1 MKKIFATIS
10 FILFTQFLFAQSPT
24 QTIKGIV
31 VDKDTQEPLI
41 GATVT
46 IDGFDDLGTTTEVDG
61 SFRLE
66 NIPVGRRK
74 ILATYVGYLSY
85 SNDNVLLNSAKEV
98 ELNISLLQAS
108 SELGEVTVVAT
119 QDGKQPNNEDLVVSA
134 ISFSVE
140 DIKSNAASANDPGR
154 MAMGF
159 PGVQPNRDSRSDIVI
174 RGNSGIGLLW
184 RLEGIDIP
192 NPNHFARRGSSGGG
206 ITIFSMSMLGNS
218 DFSTGAFSAE
228 YGNAF
233 SGVFD
238 VKLRNGNKDNREYS
252 FKAGILGLDFS
263 TEGPIKKGKSSY
275 LVNYRYSTLGILNSM
290 GIHLVGPRV
299 SNTFQDL
306 SFKLR
311 FASKNNRDI
320 LSFWGIGGL
329 SKERQDPVDG
339 VENWKS
345 YTDYFTRDFETNMG
359 AIGMTHTHLFK
370 DDSYLKTNLA
380 IMSQQV
386 LFANDTLTQD
396 LAATN
401 VNDEDYTEGR
411 ITLSTNYS
419 KKFSSKLTL
428 KTGAYINNLLYDLR
442 HDKLIN
448 ETIVNFLDIKGNSFL
463 VQPYVNFRIR
473 PRADWM
479 INLGAHAM
487 FFSLNNTYS
496 IEPRLAV
503 RKNFAKNNSLS
514 FAYGLH
520 SRILPTGSYFTKL
533 KDSQNMVTQPNLDLE
548 MIKSHHLVLAYDQLI
563 ASRLRL
569 HTEIYFQYLFDVPV
583 SFDENSTYSILNEID
598 GFATQELVS
607 EGTGRNYGIDISLQQ
622 SFDAGFFMLLST
634 SIFESTYQALNK
646 DRFNTIYNSGVSG
659 SLLLSKEFT
668 FKNNSVLQTGLK
680 LLFNGGQRLTPL
692 LSTEI
697 NPENPNE
704 PILDESKAF
713 TQKVDPYFRP
723 DVRIAYRK
731 DKEKYAWSLSL
742 DIQNAIARRNIDA
755 INRTFDP
762 DLGEW
767 VFRKQS
773 TLTPV
778 LSYQI
783 DF

>member
-1 MKKIFATIS
+1 MKKIIASLTL
-10 FILFTQFLFAQSPT
+10 ILFTQFLFSQTPT
-24 QTIKGIV
+24 QTIKGTV

-41 GATVT
+41 GATVMVEG
-46 IDGFDDLGTTTEVDG
+46 IDDLGTTTEVDG

-66 NIPVGRRK
+66 NVPVGRRK
-74 ILATYVGYLSY
+74 ILANYVGYLSY
-85 SNDNVLLNSAKEV
+85 SNDNVLINSAKEM
-98 ELNISLLQAS
+98 ELNISLLQSS

-119 QDGKQPNNEDLVVSA
+119 QHGKQPNNEDLVVSA

-238 VKLRNGNKDNREYS
+238 VKLRNGNKDNREHS

-263 TEGPIKKGKSSY
+263 TEGPIKNGKSSY

-311 FASKNNRDI
+311 FASKNNKDI

-329 SKERQDPVDG
+329 SQERQDPVDG

-370 DDSYLKTNLA
+370 DNSYLKTNLA
-380 IMSQQV
+380 VMSQQV

-396 LAATN
+396 FAATN
-401 VNDEDYTEGR
+401 VNDEDYTESR
-411 ITLSTNYS
+411 ITLSTNYN
-419 KKFSSKLTL
+419 KKFNPKLTL
-428 KTGAYINNLLYDLR
+428 KTGAYINNLFYDLR
-442 HDKLIN
+442 HDEL
-448 ETIVNFLDIKGNSFL
+448 VNDVKVSYLDIKDNSFL
-463 VQPYVNFRIR
+463 IQPYLNFRIR
-473 PRADWM
+473 PSADWM

-503 RKNFAKNNSLS
+503 RKNFSKNNSLS

-520 SRILPTGSYFTKL
+520 SRILPTGSYFTKI
-533 KDSQNMVTQPNLDLE
+533 KDSQSMVTQPNLDLE

-569 HTEIYFQYLFDVPV
+569 HSEVYFQYLFDVPV
-583 SFDENSTYSILNEID
+583 SIDENSTYSILNEID
-598 GFATQELVS
+598 GFATQTLVS

-646 DRFNTIYNSGVSG
+646 ERFNTIYNSGISG

-668 FKNNSVLQTGLK
+668 FKKNAVLQTGLK

-723 DVRIAYRK
+723 DLRIAFRK
-731 DKEKYAWSLSL
+731 DKEKYSWSLSL
-742 DIQNAIARRNIDA
+742 DIQNAIARKNIDA

-773 TLTPV
+773 TLTPL